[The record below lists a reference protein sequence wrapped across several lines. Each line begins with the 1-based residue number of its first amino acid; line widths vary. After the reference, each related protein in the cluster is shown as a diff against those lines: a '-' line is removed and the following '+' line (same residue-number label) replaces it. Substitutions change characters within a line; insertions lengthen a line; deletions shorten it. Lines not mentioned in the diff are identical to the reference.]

1 MNTNS
6 TSWEQFIYTDPTSH
20 VSNSTFFEEGADV
33 WKDLLV
39 WTSLV

>member
-20 VSNSTFFEEGADV
+20 FSNSTFWGVGDV
-33 WKDLLV
+33 WNDLIL
-39 WTSLV
+39 